1 MFVLQKRKQSL
12 GDCDMLKI
20 SGRTKILDKGFVVS
34 WPSAH
39 STIVV

>member
-1 MFVLQKRKQSL
+1 MLVLQKRKQFL

-20 SGRTKILDKGFVVS
+20 SGRIKILDQGFSVS

-39 STIVV
+39 STTIV